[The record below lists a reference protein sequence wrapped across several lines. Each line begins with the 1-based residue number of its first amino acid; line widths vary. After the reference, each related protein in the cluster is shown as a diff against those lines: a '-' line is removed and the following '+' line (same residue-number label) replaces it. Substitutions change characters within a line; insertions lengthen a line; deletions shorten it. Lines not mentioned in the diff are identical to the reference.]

1 MRSALTKYRFPGL
14 GLMAILLSLALAL
27 PGCSAEKAP
36 SETEPAE
43 DNGEPAGDASQS
55 ESPAPRAYAP
65 EPKPTFKTVTKTVPA
80 GTTLQM
86 VLEDDLGSDTSAR
99 GDNFAATITD
109 AIIIDNTRVIPEG
122 SVIEGM
128 VADVQP
134 AKKFSGNARI
144 VLTFKA
150 LSLPNG
156 YRTVLVATLLSEGE
170 KAGKKS
176 AAIIGGSAAGGA
188 ILGKVIGGDSK
199 DGAIGALIG
208 GAIGAGVAASQDKE
222 IQVPAGTI
230 LVLETEE
237 PLQIPVKVRIEG

>member
-1 MRSALTKYRFPGL
+1 MRSVWTNNRFLGM
-14 GLMAILLSLALAL
+14 GLMAAMLSLALAL
-27 PGCSAEKAP
+27 PGCSSEKAP
-36 SETEPAE
+36 SGSEPE
-43 DNGEPAGDASQS
+43 EGSGEPAGDTAPSD
-55 ESPAPRAYAP
+55 SPAPRAYAP
-65 EPKPTFKTVTKTVPA
+65 KPKPAFKTVNKTVPA
-80 GTTLQM
+80 GTILQM

-99 GDNFAATITD
+99 GDNFEATITD

-122 SVIEGM
+122 SVIEGV

-144 VLTFKA
+144 VLTFRG
-150 LSLPNG
+150 LTLPGG

-170 KAGKKS
+170 KTGKKS

-188 ILGKVIGGDSK
+188 ILGKAIGGDSK
-199 DGAIGALIG
+199 DSAIGAIIG

-222 IQVPAGTI
+222 IQVPAGTT

>member
-1 MRSALTKYRFPGL
+1 MRSVWTRNRLLGM
-14 GLMAILLSLALAL
+14 GLMAVTLSLALTL
-27 PGCSAEKAP
+27 PGCSSEKTP
-36 SETEPAE
+36 SGTEPE
-43 DNGEPAGDASQS
+43 ESDGEPAGDTAPSD
-55 ESPAPRAYAP
+55 SPAPRAYAP
-65 EPKPTFKTVTKTVPA
+65 KRKPAFETVTKTVPV

-86 VLEDDLGSDTSAR
+86 VLEDDLGSETSAR
-99 GDNFAATITD
+99 GDSFEATITD

-122 SVIEGM
+122 SVIEGV

-188 ILGKVIGGDSK
+188 VLGKVIGGDSK
-199 DGAIGALIG
+199 DSVIGAIIG

-222 IQVPAGTI
+222 IQVPAGTT